1 VEETH
6 AEGVLDCDKVPV
18 GQGVALA
25 DAQGDRVP
33 DEDRQAD
40 AVPQG
45 VGEANIE
52 RELVPE

>member
-1 VEETH
+1 MEETH